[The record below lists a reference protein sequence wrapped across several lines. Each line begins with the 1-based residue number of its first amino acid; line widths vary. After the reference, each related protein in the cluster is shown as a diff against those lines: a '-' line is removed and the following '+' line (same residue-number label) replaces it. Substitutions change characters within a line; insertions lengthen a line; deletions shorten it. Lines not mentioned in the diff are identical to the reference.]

1 MDIYR
6 YIKKSF
12 VTLNIQRFSLTN
24 SHLAFICFDAEHERT
39 PGSRSSK
46 LSSADLSARSSGKR
60 TKVGQSKIN
69 MHLFSKEE
77 TGEKLSRTSGNKR

>member
-1 MDIYR
+1 MRNMKGIPEPVYT
-6 YIKKSF
+6 S
-12 VTLNIQRFSLTN
+12 
-24 SHLAFICFDAEHERT
+24 A
-39 PGSRSSK
+39 SK
-46 LSSADLSARSSGKR
+46 LSSADLNARSSGKR